1 MISFSLFA
9 NAQDKNV
16 FDVARK
22 GTLEEMKSIYKSNP
36 DLINTLS
43 DDYTPLILA
52 CYRANVAVALFLI
65 NKVSDINYSSG
76 DGTALMAAVMS
87 GNIQIIDQLILH
99 KANLNTADAQG
110 KTALIYAAYFN
121 KTEIVKS
128 LIKAGVD
135 KKHKDSEGK
144 TALDFAN
151 FNKNTEL
158 IILLDN

>member
-1 MISFSLFA
+1 MQFWL
-9 NAQDKNV
+9 V
-16 FDVARK
+16 
-22 GTLEEMKSIYKSNP
+22 E
-36 DLINTLS
+36 
-43 DDYTPLILA
+43 
-52 CYRANVAVALFLI
+52 ALR
-65 NKVSDINYSSG
+65 
-76 DGTALMAAVMS
+76 
-87 GNIQIIDQLILH
+87 LILH